1 MDWIGRD
8 GDFGFGRA
16 TTALD
21 KTAPGHDMIS
31 AFASYGVEWD
41 TTTAERRRRRGIY
54 LEGWRRG
61 FMGTCISG
69 PDGLMACLSI

>member
-1 MDWIGRD
+1 
-8 GDFGFGRA
+8 
-16 TTALD
+16 
-21 KTAPGHDMIS
+21 MIS

-61 FMGTCISG
+61 LVDGYIYIRPG
-69 PDGLMACLSI
+69 WADGLPLYLWERGVDVEMMDTI